1 MQFDT
6 KIAVVLLEELPVWQ
20 KANVTAFLASGI
32 AGTEPETIG
41 APYEDGSGNRYLPMF
56 RQPVLIYAADG
67 PGLRRAYER
76 ALDRGVELALY
87 TRDLF
92 ASGHDAANRALVAA
106 VTADELDLV
115 GIAMWADRKLV
126 DKVLDR
132 LRPHP

>member
-92 ASGHDAANRALVAA
+92 ASGHDAANRAAVAA

-132 LRPHP
+132 LRQHP